1 MPRIPRFHGLM
12 VAVMLITVIAIWAF
26 WWRNVVSLRVEI
38 PRNDAAR
45 VFVSV
50 EARYRDGTRYE
61 ERQVFSGYVLANT
74 PNTFRLPG
82 AWPWRFDSLR
92 VHVFHPGLLWFDTEE
107 PSNPHWSRAFVTV
120 SPPVLRERL
129 EGDSL
134 SVSEVERHF
143 SQLDELYVG
152 KLGVRQAAEQAW
164 PYLDRLR
171 LLTMAAGFRK
181 EPGAQLDAAGKAE
194 QLMQLQRQW
203 ARLEAQLRLAEY
215 LPCEKSSVAFLNE
228 VPGVSPGCGQ
238 RSMLSVR

>member
-1 MPRIPRFHGLM
+1 MPRISRIYSLV
-12 VAVMLITVIAIWAF
+12 VAVALIAVIAIWAL
-26 WWRNVVSLRVEI
+26 WWRNVVSFRVDI
-38 PRNDAAR
+38 PRNEAAR
-45 VFVSV
+45 VLVSID
-50 EARYRDGTRYE
+50 ARYRDGTRYE

-74 PNTFRLPG
+74 PKKFRLPG

-92 VHVFHPGLLWFDTEE
+92 VHVFHPGVLWFDTEE
-107 PSNPHWSRAFVTV
+107 QSNPHWSRAFVTV
-120 SPPVLRERL
+120 SPPLLRERPD
-129 EGDSL
+129 GDSI

-143 SQLDELYVG
+143 SQLEELYVG

-181 EPGAQLDAAGKAE
+181 EVGAQLDAPGKAE
-194 QLMQLQRQW
+194 RLMQLQTQW
-203 ARLEAQLRLAEY
+203 ARLEAQLRLTEY